1 MQEIKSKDLRSRT
14 DGSTRRC
21 QVITSYRPMQFYLTS
36 FLAADESNK
45 IIQVSNKNRNLD
57 CFPAAADADDD
68 DGHQH
73 QRAVDSRRDGE
84 GDGSFL
90 R

>member
-1 MQEIKSKDLRSRT
+1 
-14 DGSTRRC
+14 
-21 QVITSYRPMQFYLTS
+21 MQFYLTS
-36 FLAADESNK
+36 FLAADESNEMIK
-45 IIQVSNKNRNLD
+45 VSNKNKNLD
-57 CFPAAADADDD
+57 CFPAAAAADDDD
-68 DGHQH
+68 DGHH